1 MGTEYFECH
10 GCREK
15 VAGWSQAVLE
25 QLDRRELPAVLTY
38 RLTGEAPPP
47 LTAPHCTQQVV
58 RSVSAQS
65 VKWVGCRDSSCPAG
79 RPVGLSLGFSRRSR
93 WCVTASMS
101 AANKTQQILSA
112 RVARS
117 KPFRVSNA
125 ERSVKKGITADS
137 LDDLM
142 NKVKDSLDLISVAAL
157 VLDEDGTDVDNE
169 EFFRTLPDNCVLVV
183 LEEGQKW
190 TQQTSTSS
198 RDQLVK
204 WQSEQRTD
212 VAKLTFDL
220 YKNDPR
226 DFIGCLNVKAT
237 LYGAYSLS
245 YNLRCHAAKK
255 VLKEALKW
263 TTLSMQAT
271 GHILL
276 CSSWYI
282 EQLLDEENGW
292 KSPSLPQGSR
302 MRQLQNL
309 LLGPTSQ

>member
-1 MGTEYFECH
+1 
-10 GCREK
+10 
-15 VAGWSQAVLE
+15 
-25 QLDRRELPAVLTY
+25 
-38 RLTGEAPPP
+38 
-47 LTAPHCTQQVV
+47 
-58 RSVSAQS
+58 
-65 VKWVGCRDSSCPAG
+65 
-79 RPVGLSLGFSRRSR
+79 
-93 WCVTASMS
+93 MS

-190 TQQTSTSS
+190 TQQTSTLS
-198 RDQLVK
+198 RDQLIK
-204 WQSEQRTD
+204 CHSEQRTD
-212 VAKLTFDL
+212 VAKLTFDF

-245 YNLRCHAAKK
+245 YDLRCHAAKK
-255 VLKEALKW
+255 GGAQVDDPLHAGYWSHPPLLFLLHRAAAGRGERLEESL
-263 TTLSMQAT
+263 TAT
-271 GHILL
+271 GKQNPAAPEPAAG
-276 CSSWYI
+276 SYFSI
-282 EQLLDEENGW
+282 EKLAE
-292 KSPSLPQGSR
+292 
-302 MRQLQNL
+302 
-309 LLGPTSQ
+309 

>member
-58 RSVSAQS
+58 R
-65 VKWVGCRDSSCPAG
+65 
-79 RPVGLSLGFSRRSR
+79 
-93 WCVTASMS
+93 CVTASMS